1 MSLSPETTE
10 IIRTLVDVPR
20 NKEVNSFQPHTR
32 NQLQELANIIDTLNR
47 EIHHKM
53 R

>member
-1 MSLSPETTE
+1 MSLSSETAK
-10 IIRTLVDVPR
+10 IIRTLVDVLR
-20 NKEVNSFQPHTR
+20 NKEVNIFQPHTR
-32 NQLQELANIIDTLNR
+32 NQLQGLTNIIDTLNR